1 MRTTLNIDD
10 SLMDKVMSYTGQE
23 NRSEAVR
30 LALSF
35 FIKEQKK
42 KKILALRGQVDIKD
56 DWKKLRE
63 LDKSPL

>member
-10 SLMDKVMSYTGQE
+10 NIMEKVMSYTGQK

-30 LALSF
+30 QALSS

-42 KKILALRGQVDIKD
+42 KQILELRGQVNIED
-56 DWKKLRE
+56 DWRE
-63 LDKSPL
+63 LRKLDTSPL

>member
-10 SLMDKVMSYTGQE
+10 DTMEKVMSYTGQK

-30 LALSF
+30 LALSS

-42 KKILALRGQVDIKD
+42 KKLLALRGQVDIED
-56 DWKKLRE
+56 NWKNLRAM
-63 LDKSPL
+63 DNGTG

>member
-10 SLMDKVMSYTGQE
+10 NLMDKVMSYTKQE

-42 KKILALRGQVDIKD
+42 QKILALRGQVNIED
-56 DWKKLRE
+56 DWKQLRE